1 MIGNLPNSVSIVVT
15 ALAPIIWGST
25 YIVTTELLPADRPY
39 TAALIR
45 VLPAGFL
52 LLLMSFYLPKRKE
65 WGRLIILSAL
75 NIGLFQGLLFV
86 AAYRLPGGIAA
97 VVGAIQPLLLMLL
110 IWLVDSKAP
119 RVLTVIA
126 ATFGVI
132 GMAALLLSPNAEW
145 DLWGII
151 AAFLG
156 ACSMGAGTYLA
167 KRWHSSL
174 PVLAFTGWQLLLGGL
189 MLLPAAY
196 FLDPAL
202 PVLGS
207 TEILS
212 YAYLSIFGALIAYL
226 LWFKGIAILPPVAV
240 SSLGLLSPV
249 TAVVL
254 GWWFLD
260 QSLQGF
266 ALLGLITVLVSILV
280 VQISSSPKPISRS
293 KQPVVAEAK
302 E

>member
-1 MIGNLPNSVSIVVT
+1 MNGNLPNSLRIVVT

-25 YIVTTELLPADRPY
+25 YIVTTELLPAYRPY

-86 AAYRLPGGIAA
+86 AAYRLPGGVAA

-119 RVLTVIA
+119 RVLTVFA
-126 ATFGVI
+126 AVFGVI
-132 GMAALLLSPNAEW
+132 GMAALLLSPKTEW

-196 FLDPAL
+196 VLDPAL
-202 PVLGS
+202 PVLS
-207 TEILS
+207 SIEILS

-226 LWFKGIAILPPVAV
+226 LWFKGIATLPPVAV

-254 GWWFLD
+254 GWWLLD
-260 QSLQGF
+260 ESLQGF

-280 VQISSSPKPISRS
+280 VQISSSPKSISRS